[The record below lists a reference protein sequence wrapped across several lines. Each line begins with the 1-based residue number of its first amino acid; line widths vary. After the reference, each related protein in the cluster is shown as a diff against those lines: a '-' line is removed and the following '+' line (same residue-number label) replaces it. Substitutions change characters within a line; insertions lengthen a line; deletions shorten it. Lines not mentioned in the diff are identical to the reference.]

1 MVRGNRRSFLIG
13 AGALVAAPFAAHPQ
27 PPGKHARIGFMA
39 IDLAGNP
46 RGTDAFRADL
56 RSFGWVEGR
65 NLTIDLRDAK
75 GHWERLPALAA
86 ELVARN
92 VDVIVAPNV
101 LATRAAMQATSAIP
115 IVFAGVTDPVAD
127 GLVASLARPS
137 GNVTGLSGLGSELA
151 GKRLE
156 LLKEVVPKA
165 TRVAILWQSSG
176 SGERVSQGGMLSE
189 AQRVSQALKVSILP
203 IEARDPGEF
212 ERAFAD
218 MAKARVDAL
227 VVIGNPVYFA
237 ARSQLTDLAARHRL
251 PAIYGSR
258 QYVDAGGL
266 MAYGPSL
273 ADLVRRTATYAD
285 KLLRGAKAGELPVE
299 QPTKFELLVN
309 LKPAKALG
317 LKIPQSVLTRADEV
331 IQ

>member
-1 MVRGNRRSFLIG
+1 
-13 AGALVAAPFAAHPQ
+13 
-27 PPGKHARIGFMA
+27 
-39 IDLAGNP
+39 
-46 RGTDAFRADL
+46 
-56 RSFGWVEGR
+56 
-65 NLTIDLRDAK
+65 
-75 GHWERLPALAA
+75 
-86 ELVARN
+86 
-92 VDVIVAPNV
+92 
-101 LATRAAMQATSAIP
+101 
-115 IVFAGVTDPVAD
+115 VFAGVTDPVAD